1 MAQKREKEETELK
14 VRPSPP
20 LRSSIQPPPRLDRS
34 SRIKRFDR
42 RLDRT
47 NRVRTRKSLLLLL
60 LPRGDG
66 SRRRR
71 RRGGRSSGVEL
82 YGHGHGG
89 QNVGGFKRCLVVVE
103 GVGDDGGVDAGVKE
117 GEALLEEGLD
127 DDEVG
132 GGVAASDNVLG
143 IGDLDTSKLRIELL
157 IRKAIPWNRQ
167 R

>member
-47 NRVRTRKSLLLLL
+47 DRVRIRIRTRKSLLLLL

-66 SRRRR
+66 
-71 RRGGRSSGVEL
+71 GGG
-82 YGHGHGG
+82 
-89 QNVGGFKRCLVVVE
+89 
-103 GVGDDGGVDAGVKE
+103 
-117 GEALLEEGLD
+117 EEGG
-127 DDEVG
+127 E
-132 GGVAASDNVLG
+132 SVL
-143 IGDLDTSKLRIELL
+143 RLL
-157 IRKAIPWNRQ
+157 AEGRVDQI
-167 R
+167 